1 MKLSEGVE
9 WGIHC
14 ASMLAELP
22 EGAVLP
28 TKVLAEY
35 HRVSETYLAK
45 HLQALK
51 NAAIIGSVP
60 GPRGGFY
67 LVKKPE
73 ELSLLEIVDAIE
85 GKDPLFRCTEIRQ
98 RSPFPPCSSGEFDT
112 PCSIH
117 TAMLKANKAWR
128 DALQAQSLASVIQ
141 PYEATLTPEKKA
153 LIDAYMEKVVRK

>member
-14 ASMLAELP
+14 ASMLADLP

-35 HRVSETYLAK
+35 HGVSETYLAK

-51 NAAIIGSVP
+51 KAGIIGSVP
-60 GPRGGFY
+60 GPKGGVY
-67 LVKKPE
+67 LLKKPE
-73 ELSLLEIVDAIE
+73 ELTLWDIVGAIE
-85 GKDPLFRCTEIRQ
+85 GKEPLFRCTEIRQ
-98 RSPFPPCSSGEFDT
+98 HSPIPCSRGEFDN

-117 TAMLKANKAWR
+117 AAMLKANKAWR
-128 DALQAQSLASVIQ
+128 DALQAQTLASVIQ

-153 LIDAYMEKVVRK
+153 LINAYMEKVIRK

>member
-1 MKLSEGVE
+1 MKVSEGVE

-14 ASMLAELP
+14 ASMLSDLP

-35 HRVSETYLAK
+35 HGVSETYLAK

-51 NAAIIGSVP
+51 NAGIIGSVP
-60 GPRGGFY
+60 GPRGGVY

-73 ELSLLEIVDAIE
+73 ELTLLEIVDAIE
-85 GKDPLFRCTEIRQ
+85 GKEPLFRCTEIRQ
-98 RSPFPPCSSGEFDT
+98 RSPITCSQGEFDT
-112 PCSIH
+112 PCTIH
-117 TAMLKANKAWR
+117 VAMLKANKAWR
-128 DALQAQSLASVIQ
+128 EALQTQTLASVKQ

-153 LIDAYMEKVVRK
+153 LNDAYMEKVTRK